1 MFLSLLYLLISILQV
16 GPTSRGSRPLAKV
29 YLPLAGPFPRP
40 PPEGLPVV
48 LGQFP
53 PGPGWLEGPRPPL
66 LELDL
71 AIMISSTLLT
81 RDWVSAEYVH
91 GARSSAGR
99 LAE

>member
-1 MFLSLLYLLISILQV
+1 MFLSLLHRLISLLQV
-16 GPTSRGSRPLAKV
+16 GPASLESRPLAKA
-29 YLPLAGPFPRP
+29 YLPLVGPFPRP

-53 PGPGWLEGPRPPL
+53 PGPGQLEGPRPPL

-71 AIMISSTLLT
+71 AMMISSTLLT

-91 GARSSAGR
+91 GARTSTGR